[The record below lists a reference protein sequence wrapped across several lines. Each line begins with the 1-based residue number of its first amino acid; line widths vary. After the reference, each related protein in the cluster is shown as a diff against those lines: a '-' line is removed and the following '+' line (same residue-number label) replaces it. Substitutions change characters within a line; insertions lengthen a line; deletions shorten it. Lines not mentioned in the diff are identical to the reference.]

1 MNKIEKMG
9 KVSLNSRLLSISD
22 ISFFILL
29 FVYQFLF
36 LFQGFDFADEG
47 VHSVFYQQIFSHP
60 ESMVG
65 DFMYWFSGI
74 FGGIF
79 YYFFADW
86 GLLGL
91 RFQGLFT
98 ILATMMIAYYLL
110 KSYTNLLHLRLGI
123 LIIFILTTNE
133 IKEMHYDT
141 LTALL
146 NVSSAFFLFHGIK
159 DNKLI
164 KIAISGALIS
174 LSMFTRLP
182 SIVMLV
188 FVLAIIYFGI
198 INKSKITNLVKQGIS
213 LIAGFLLMTVLVLI
227 FMKLIGHLP
236 VYIDALKMVFS
247 WGTSSDDSHSIF
259 RLFKRFVI
267 DYSDAVKFGVLI
279 IVSLFVLNFLSNSLE
294 QMDKAISRKLTTAIK
309 IGIILIFIIFIQRN
323 TINHA
328 KVISIFTGLAL
339 IVSAFMLL
347 SSKLTKELKLMVFI
361 GCLIVFFEPLGSAG
375 GISTSGKHSLW
386 IIFPIAI
393 DFIFNIKA
401 MNSISRFSSHNTEFS
416 IPIQTNSN
424 QLEVFKNYFVGISLA
439 AVIYFSYYYP
449 YFDMSDRIYMTYSID
464 NKNARGIYTTKERA
478 QAVNELLQESA
489 KYVKKNDYVLAY
501 DCMPMFH
508 YLTETLPYTPNAWP
522 WLYVPDA
529 FRSALDY
536 EKSNKVNL
544 PVVIVQK
551 MSTLANNWP
560 QNVANELQRSKPEQ
574 QRDSIMAEFI
584 TENQYKSVWE
594 NVAFKIYLPNEKM
607 LKQTDY

>member
-1 MNKIEKMG
+1 MG
-9 KVSLNSRLLSISD
+9 KVSLYSKLLNISD
-22 ISFFILL
+22 LTFFILL
-29 FVYQFLF
+29 FIYQLIF

-47 VHSVFYQQIFSHP
+47 AHSAFYQQIFSHP
-60 ESMVG
+60 ETMMG

-79 YYFFADW
+79 YYFFADF

-98 ILATMMIAYYLL
+98 ILVTTLIAYYLL
-110 KSYTNLLHLRLGI
+110 KNYINILHLRIGT
-123 LIIFILTTNE
+123 LIIFALTTNE

-146 NVSSAFFLFHGIK
+146 NISSALFLFQGIK

-164 KIAISGALIS
+164 KITLSGALIS

-182 SIVMLV
+182 SIVMLA

-198 INKSKITNLVKQGIS
+198 INKSRITDLIRQGLS
-213 LIAGFLLMTVLVLI
+213 LIGGFFLMTILVLL

-236 VYIDALKMVFS
+236 VYIEALKMVFS
-247 WGTSSDDSHSIF
+247 WGTSSEDSHSIF
-259 RLFKRFVI
+259 RLIKRFVI
-267 DYSDAVKFGVLI
+267 DYSDAVKFGMYI
-279 IVSLFVLNFLSNSLE
+279 IVILIMLKFTSDLLDR
-294 QMDKAISRKLTTAIK
+294 MDKASSRKIMNLIK
-309 IGIILIFIIFIQRN
+309 LGIILAFVALILKHK
-323 TINHA
+323 INHA
-328 KVISIFTGLAL
+328 RVISIFTGLSL
-339 IVSAFMLL
+339 IVSACMLL
-347 SSKLTKELKLMVFI
+347 STKISKELKLLVFI

-393 DFIFNIKA
+393 DFVFSIKK
-401 MNSISRFSSHNTEFS
+401 ISSHSKFSSNNTEFS
-416 IPIQTNSN
+416 LPIQIEPD
-424 QLEVFKNYFVGISLA
+424 QLEVFKSYFVGLSLA

-478 QAVNELLQESA
+478 AAVNELLSESA
-489 KYVKKNDYVLAY
+489 KYVKKNDFVLAY

-508 YLTETLPYTPNAWP
+508 YLTETLPYTPNTWP
-522 WLYVPDA
+522 WLYVPEA
-529 FRSALDY
+529 FKSALDH
-536 EKSNKVNL
+536 EKNNSAKL

-551 MSTLANNWP
+551 MSTLGTNWP
-560 QNVANELQRSKPEQ
+560 QNLPDETKRALPEL

-584 TENQYKSVWE
+584 NNNHYKSVWE
-594 NVAFKIYLPNEKM
+594 NVAFRIYLPEEKII
-607 LKQTDY
+607 K

>member
-1 MNKIEKMG
+1 MN
-9 KVSLNSRLLSISD
+9 KVSLSSKLLSISD
-22 ISFFILL
+22 VSFFILL
-29 FVYQFLF
+29 FIYQLIF

-47 VHSVFYQQIFSHP
+47 AHSAFYQHIFSHP
-60 ESMVG
+60 ETMMG

-79 YYFFADW
+79 YYFFADF

-98 ILATMMIAYYLL
+98 ILATMLIAYYLL
-110 KSYTNLLHLRLGI
+110 KNYINLLHLRIGI

-146 NVSSAFFLFHGIK
+146 NVGSALFLFQGIK

-164 KIAISGALIS
+164 KIALSGALIS

-182 SIVMLV
+182 SIVMLA

-198 INKSKITNLVKQGIS
+198 INQSRISDLIKQGIS
-213 LIAGFLLMTVLVLI
+213 LIGGFFLMTVLVLI

-236 VYIDALKMVFS
+236 IYIDALKMVFS

-259 RLFKRFVI
+259 RLIKRFVI
-267 DYSDAVKFGVLI
+267 DYSQAVKFGLLI
-279 IVSLFVLNFLSNSLE
+279 IVILLVLTFISNSL
-294 QMDKAISRKLTTAIK
+294 DLINKAISRKIMNLVK
-309 IGIILIFIIFIQRN
+309 IGIILIFIASILRHQ
-323 TINHA
+323 INHA
-328 KVISIFTGLAL
+328 RVISIFTGISL
-339 IVSAFMLL
+339 IVSVCMLL
-347 SSKLTKELKLMVFI
+347 SSKISKELKLLVFI

-386 IIFPIAI
+386 IVFPIAI
-393 DFIFNIKA
+393 DFVFNIKTI
-401 MNSISRFSSHNTEFS
+401 NSISKFSSHNTEFS
-416 IPIQTNSN
+416 LPIRIEPN
-424 QLEVFKNYFVGISLA
+424 QMEVFKNYFVGFSLA

-449 YFDMSDRIYMTYSID
+449 YFDISDRIYMTSSIE

-478 QAVNELLQESA
+478 AAVNELLHESA
-489 KYVKKNDYVLAY
+489 KYVKKNDFVLAY

-508 YLTETLPYTPNAWP
+508 YLTETLPYTPNTWP
-522 WLYVPDA
+522 WLYVPEA
-529 FRSALDY
+529 FKSALDI
-536 EKSNKVNL
+536 EKRNKEIL

-560 QNVANELQRSKPEQ
+560 QNATEAIQRTIPDQ

-584 TENQYKSVWE
+584 TDNHYKSVWE
-594 NVAFKIYLPNEKM
+594 NVAFKIFLPEEKIF
-607 LKQTDY
+607 K